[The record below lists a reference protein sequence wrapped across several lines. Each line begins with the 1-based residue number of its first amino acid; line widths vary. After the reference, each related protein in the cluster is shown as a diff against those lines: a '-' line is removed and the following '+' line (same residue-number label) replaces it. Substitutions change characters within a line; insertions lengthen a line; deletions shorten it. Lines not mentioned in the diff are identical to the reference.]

1 MNGTIGGQL
10 NLRRIGQRLSWLTLR
25 PKPMEHDDLNRS
37 TWPNIW
43 KYLLVVGIGL
53 PTVLLSWLNV
63 AWYIGVF
70 VFWRV
75 KDSGAPQVVREFRWK
90 MRNADLTFDQMMKE
104 LMKVSDE
111 DPATFD
117 TFRENYVRDMRARG
131 LLLDSQNPWIK

>member
-1 MNGTIGGQL
+1 M
-10 NLRRIGQRLSWLTLR
+10 
-25 PKPMEHDDLNRS
+25 
-37 TWPNIW
+37 
-43 KYLLVVGIGL
+43 
-53 PTVLLSWLNV
+53 
-63 AWYIGVF
+63 
-70 VFWRV
+70 FWRV